1 MVLEKLAVWLQMITA
16 GSQKTKVLPLVLVG
30 LLVPF
35 AGGFPP
41 HVLLEQLP
49 KRSKGQHRVE
59 ERREPHHLR
68 LDGGLTVQ
76 EDDFNPQ
83 KIGI

>member
-1 MVLEKLAVWLQMITA
+1 MITA

-41 HVLLEQLP
+41 HLEQLP

-76 EDDFNPQ
+76 EDDSTLRKLGFSR
-83 KIGI
+83 